1 VQVHVR
7 GGGFSSAI
15 HLRRTKPY
23 RAAQGGFHRMIVPLF
38 LFAIAGA
45 QPAGAP
51 PHSGRLFISPM
62 GEPFR
67 GSAQG
72 EDGLSAWFQQ
82 ADADHDGKLT
92 PVEVKVDG
100 ERFFRTLDVNH
111 DGEIDPEEIERYEN
125 VVAPEIRVL
134 GFGGNGDD
142 ESSGGG
148 RLGLLTLPEPVSSA
162 DSNFNRGVSIP
173 EFDAAARSRFLLL
186 DTNRDGVLQLPEL
199 ESIRQ
204 AVRSNARNPER
215 KKRKGP
221 HPPIDPDGQSQSG
234 GY

>member
-1 VQVHVR
+1 
-7 GGGFSSAI
+7 
-15 HLRRTKPY
+15 
-23 RAAQGGFHRMIVPLF
+23 MIVPL
-38 LFAIAGA
+38 LLLAAAGA
-45 QPAGAP
+45 QPASVQ
-51 PHSGRLFISPM
+51 PHRGRLFISPM

-92 PVEVKVDG
+92 PVEVKVDA
-100 ERFFRTLDVNH
+100 ERFFRVLDVNH
-111 DGEIDPEEIERYEN
+111 DGEIDPDEIERYEN
-125 VVAPEIRVL
+125 VVAPEIRVV

-162 DSNFNRGVSIP
+162 DSNFNRGISVP
-173 EFDAAARSRFLLL
+173 EFDAAARSRFILL
-186 DTNRDGVLQLPEL
+186 DANRDGVLMLPEL

-204 AVRSNARNPER
+204 AVRSNARNPQS
-215 KKRKGP
+215 KKSRRDAP
-221 HPPIDPDGQSQSG
+221 APDPDGQAESG